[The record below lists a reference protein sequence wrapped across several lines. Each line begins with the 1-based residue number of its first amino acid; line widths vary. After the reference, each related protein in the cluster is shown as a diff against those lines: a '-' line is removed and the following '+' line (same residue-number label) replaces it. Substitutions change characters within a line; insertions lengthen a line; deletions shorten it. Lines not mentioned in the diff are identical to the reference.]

1 MTLRVVLLPLELLLV
16 VNASISEAHNFVDRH
31 LSLQSVEDV
40 LPPPVLHEV
49 DALRTFSDQRSP
61 PGKRDESTN
70 SPDEICSWAGASAGQ
85 RDRAGLCCEVAG
97 PHPQDQGPVAARVH
111 RLGMPHRAAYR
122 LADGVPPTDL
132 TTLIVF

>member
-1 MTLRVVLLPLELLLV
+1 MTLQVVFRLELLLV

-70 SPDEICSWAGASAGQ
+70 SPDEICS
-85 RDRAGLCCEVAG
+85 
-97 PHPQDQGPVAARVH
+97 
-111 RLGMPHRAAYR
+111 
-122 LADGVPPTDL
+122 
-132 TTLIVF
+132 

>member
-61 PGKRDESTN
+61 RESAMKALIRPMK
-70 SPDEICSWAGASAGQ
+70 SVAGQ
-85 RDRAGLCCEVAG
+85 ELQRGNGIV
-97 PHPQDQGPVAARVH
+97 PVSAAKSRV
-111 RLGMPHRAAYR
+111 
-122 LADGVPPTDL
+122 
-132 TTLIVF
+132 LIPRVKVL

>member
-49 DALRTFSDQRSP
+49 DALRTFSDQGSP
-61 PGKRDESTN
+61 PGKRDESID
-70 SPDEICSWAGASAGQ
+70 SPDQIFSSVEAPAGPSSAG
-85 RDRAGLCCEVAG
+85 RSW
-97 PHPQDQGPVAARVH
+97 
-111 RLGMPHRAAYR
+111 
-122 LADGVPPTDL
+122 
-132 TTLIVF
+132 